1 MTRTWSILGLT
12 GSHLYESGAI
22 LDVQK
27 GCKVEFGV
35 AGLWGK
41 ETQYQCK

>member
-1 MTRTWSILGLT
+1 MARTRPILGRA

-22 LDVQK
+22 FDVRQ
-27 GCKVEFGV
+27 GCKVEFEI

-41 ETQYQCK
+41 ETQN